1 MTYVMSDI
9 HGEYDKYIAML
20 GKINLK
26 DSDTLYI
33 LGDVVDRGE
42 RPVDVL
48 LDMMSRSNVFPILG
62 NHEIVAS
69 KLLSKLLVEITEE
82 NHSTQIDRELMESLL
97 MWQMDGGE
105 TTIKQFQALSVEER
119 EYVLEYFDEFMPY
132 EVAEIGGKAFILVHS
147 GLGNFSPDKELDDYT
162 LDELAFMRSDPDRR
176 CFEDDSVFVVS
187 GHTPTQMIS
196 GKADI
201 YKSQN
206 NVCIDCGAT
215 FDGGRLACLCL
226 ETMQEFYI

>member
-42 RPVDVL
+42 RPVDIL

-69 KLLSKLLVEITEE
+69 ELLSKLLVEITEE
-82 NHSTQIDRELMESLL
+82 NHDKQITPELMESLI

-105 TTIKQFQALSVEER
+105 TTLKQFQALSVEER
-119 EYVLEYFDEFMPY
+119 EYILEYFDEFMPY
-132 EVAEIGGKAFILVHS
+132 EVAEIGGRTFILVHS
-147 GLGNFSPDKELDDYT
+147 GLGSFSPDKELDDYT
-162 LDELAFMRSDPDRR
+162 LNELAFMRSDPDVR
-176 CFEDDSVFVVS
+176 CFEDDNVFVVS
-187 GHTPTQMIS
+187 GHTPTKYIS
-196 GKADI
+196 GKSEI